1 MRSSMGFFD
10 KLKNKK
16 QEKIQNAMN
25 SQDFDGVDLTIP
37 ENVKEFVK
45 KQIADLIEEETQL
58 RENSV
63 LISKWDVSIY
73 PDVQQVNERGVV
85 LDLYIKAPQWG
96 KSLYECSVGM
106 GSDPQSNIGLALG
119 SFIFAFMKGI
129 AAMENKKEGITL
141 TTSFSNK
148 THQWTVYKTDIVG
161 IGKNENFTDVDT
173 YWDALKEDIK
183 KRLGNQK
190 LCYVK
195 IFGSKMGDDVTGE
208 CRIDDVVSQELSKK
222 VADIVSKWQVEGFVS
237 QKQFFFIRQEE
248 STTLPYPYEGEAGFQ
263 LLKDKVALA
272 AKMFHE
278 SDTEELYQSLPE
290 RLGEALQDKVLG
302 IECFSFLPE
311 ICTEHAF
318 SEAMYSEKV
327 NFAYP
332 SGPMIEVYK
341 SQLADYELLKR
352 AILTVFNEGTLGELT
367 DDIYREY
374 IGSSATYSVFA
385 QMQEKGSDLKDA
397 STVAIAFSVDEDFE
411 IR

>member
-1 MRSSMGFFD
+1 MGFFD

-16 QEKIQNAMN
+16 QEKMQNAMN
-25 SQDFDGVDLTIP
+25 SQEVNGIDLTIP

-45 KQIADLIEEETQL
+45 KQIADLMEEETQL
-58 RENSV
+58 RDNSV
-63 LISKWDVSIY
+63 LVPKWNVSIY
-73 PDVQQVNERGVV
+73 PDVQQVDERGVV

-106 GSDPQSNIGLALG
+106 GNDPQSNIGLALG

-129 AAMENKKEGITL
+129 AAMENEKEGIAL
-141 TTSFSNK
+141 TTSFSEK
-148 THQWTVYKTDIVG
+148 THKWNVYKTDIVG

-173 YWDALKEDIK
+173 YWNALKEDIK

-195 IFGSKMGDDVTGE
+195 IFGSKMGDDVIGE
-208 CRIDDVVSQELSKK
+208 CRIDDVVSPELSKK

-248 STTLPYPYEGEAGFQ
+248 STTLSYPYEGEEGFQ

-290 RLGEALQDKVLG
+290 RLGEALQDEILG

-318 SEAMYSEKV
+318 SEATYSEKV

-332 SGPMIEVYK
+332 SGSMIEVYK

-352 AILTVFNEGTLGELT
+352 AILTVFHEGTLGELT

>member
-1 MRSSMGFFD
+1 M
-10 KLKNKK
+10 
-16 QEKIQNAMN
+16 
-25 SQDFDGVDLTIP
+25 
-37 ENVKEFVK
+37 
-45 KQIADLIEEETQL
+45 EEETQL
-58 RENSV
+58 RDNSV
-63 LISKWDVSIY
+63 LVPKWNVSIY
-73 PDVQQVNERGVV
+73 PDVQQVDERGVV

-106 GSDPQSNIGLALG
+106 GNDPQSNIGLALG

-129 AAMENKKEGITL
+129 AAMENEKEGIAL
-141 TTSFSNK
+141 TTSFSEK
-148 THQWTVYKTDIVG
+148 THKWNVYKTDIVG

-173 YWDALKEDIK
+173 YWNALKEDIK

-195 IFGSKMGDDVTGE
+195 IFGSKMGDDVIGE
-208 CRIDDVVSQELSKK
+208 CRIDDVVSPELSKK

-248 STTLPYPYEGEAGFQ
+248 STTLPYPYQGEEGFQ

-290 RLGEALQDKVLG
+290 RLGEALQDETLG

-318 SEAMYSEKV
+318 SEATYSEKV

-332 SGPMIEVYK
+332 SGSMIEVYK
-341 SQLADYELLKR
+341 SQLADFELLKR
-352 AILTVFNEGTLGELT
+352 AILTVFHEGTLGELT

>member
-1 MRSSMGFFD
+1 MGFFD

-16 QEKIQNAMN
+16 QEKMQNAMN
-25 SQDFDGVDLTIP
+25 SQDVKGVDLTIP

-45 KQIADLIEEETQL
+45 KQIADLMEEETQL
-58 RENSV
+58 RDNSV
-63 LISKWDVSIY
+63 LVPKWNVSIY
-73 PDVQQVNERGVV
+73 PDVQQVDERGVV

-106 GSDPQSNIGLALG
+106 GNDPQSNIGLALG

-129 AAMENKKEGITL
+129 AAMENEKEGIAL
-141 TTSFSNK
+141 TTSFSEK
-148 THQWTVYKTDIVG
+148 THKWNVYKTDIVG

-173 YWDALKEDIK
+173 YWNALKEDIK

-195 IFGSKMGDDVTGE
+195 IFGSKMGDDVIGE
-208 CRIDDVVSQELSKK
+208 CRIDDVVSPELSKK

-248 STTLPYPYEGEAGFQ
+248 STTLPYPYQGEEGFQ

-278 SDTEELYQSLPE
+278 SDTEAVSYTHPE
-290 RLGEALQDKVLG
+290 RLGEALQDETLG

-318 SEAMYSEKV
+318 SEATYSEKV

-332 SGPMIEVYK
+332 SGSMIEVYK

-352 AILTVFNEGTLGELT
+352 AILTVFHEGTLGELT

>member
-1 MRSSMGFFD
+1 MGFFD

-16 QEKIQNAMN
+16 QEKMQNAMN
-25 SQDFDGVDLTIP
+25 SQDVKGVDLTIP

-45 KQIADLIEEETQL
+45 KQIADLMEEETQL
-58 RENSV
+58 RDNSV
-63 LISKWDVSIY
+63 LVPKWNVSIY
-73 PDVQQVNERGVV
+73 PDVQQVDERGVV

-106 GSDPQSNIGLALG
+106 GNDPQSNIGLALG

-129 AAMENKKEGITL
+129 AAMENEKEGIAL
-141 TTSFSNK
+141 TTSFSEK
-148 THQWTVYKTDIVG
+148 THKWNVYKTDIVG

-173 YWDALKEDIK
+173 YWNALKEDIK

-195 IFGSKMGDDVTGE
+195 IFGSKMGDDVIGE
-208 CRIDDVVSQELSKK
+208 CRIDDVVSPELSKK

-290 RLGEALQDKVLG
+290 RLGEALQDEILG

-318 SEAMYSEKV
+318 SEATYPEKV

-352 AILTVFNEGTLGELT
+352 AILTVFNEGTFGELT

>member
-1 MRSSMGFFD
+1 MGFFD
-10 KLKNKK
+10 RLNSKK
-16 QEKIQNAMN
+16 QQKLNNAVKNQN
-25 SQDFDGVDLTIP
+25 FDNIELTVP

-58 RENSV
+58 QDNRV
-63 LISKWDVSIY
+63 WIPKWNVSIY
-73 PDVQQVNERGVV
+73 PEVQQVEKAGVI
-85 LDLYIKAPQWG
+85 LDLYVEAPQWG
-96 KSLYECSVGM
+96 KTLYECSVGM
-106 GSDPQSNIGLALG
+106 GNDPQTNIGLALG

-129 AAMENKKEGITL
+129 AAMEDKKGGIDL
-141 TTSFSNK
+141 TTSFAQK
-148 THQWTVYKTDIVG
+148 THKWKVYKTDIIG
-161 IGKNENFTDVDT
+161 MGKNENFTDVDT

-190 LCYVK
+190 VCYVK

-208 CRIDDVVSQELSKK
+208 CRIDDVASEELSKK

-248 STTLPYPYEGEAGFQ
+248 STTLPYPYEGQAGFE
-263 LLKDKVALA
+263 LLKNKVALA

-278 SDTEELYQSLPE
+278 SNTEELYQSLPQ

-302 IECFSFLPE
+302 VECFSFLPE
-311 ICTEHAF
+311 ICTEYAF
-318 SEAMYSEKV
+318 GEAHYSEKV

-332 SGPMIEVYK
+332 NSSMIEIYK

-367 DDIYREY
+367 NDIYREY

-385 QMQEKGSDLKDA
+385 QMKEKGSDLKDA
-397 STVAIAFSVDEDFE
+397 SAVAIVFNVDEDFE

>member
-1 MRSSMGFFD
+1 MGFFD

-16 QEKIQNAMN
+16 QEKMQNAMN
-25 SQDFDGVDLTIP
+25 SQDVKGVDLTIP

-45 KQIADLIEEETQL
+45 KQIADLMEEETQL
-58 RENSV
+58 RDNSV
-63 LISKWDVSIY
+63 LVPKWNVSIY
-73 PDVQQVNERGVV
+73 PDVQQVDERGVV

-106 GSDPQSNIGLALG
+106 GNDPQSNIGLALG

-129 AAMENKKEGITL
+129 AAMENEKEGIAL
-141 TTSFSNK
+141 TTSFSEK
-148 THQWTVYKTDIVG
+148 THKWNVYKTDIVG

-173 YWDALKEDIK
+173 YWNALKEDIK

-195 IFGSKMGDDVTGE
+195 IFGSKMGDDVIGE
-208 CRIDDVVSQELSKK
+208 CRIDDVVSPELSKK

-248 STTLPYPYEGEAGFQ
+248 STTLPYPYQGEEGFQ

-290 RLGEALQDKVLG
+290 RLGEELQDETLG

-318 SEAMYSEKV
+318 SEATYSEKV

-332 SGPMIEVYK
+332 SGSMIEVYK

-352 AILTVFNEGTLGELT
+352 AILTVFHEGTLGELT

>member
-1 MRSSMGFFD
+1 MGFFD

-16 QEKIQNAMN
+16 QEKMQNAMN
-25 SQDFDGVDLTIP
+25 SQEVNGIDLTIP

-45 KQIADLIEEETQL
+45 KQIADLMEEETQL
-58 RENSV
+58 RDNSV
-63 LISKWDVSIY
+63 LVPKWNVSIY
-73 PDVQQVNERGVV
+73 PDVQQVDERGVV

-106 GSDPQSNIGLALG
+106 GNDPQSNIGLALG

-129 AAMENKKEGITL
+129 AAMENEKEGIAL
-141 TTSFSNK
+141 TTSFSEK
-148 THQWTVYKTDIVG
+148 THKWNVYKTDIVG

-173 YWDALKEDIK
+173 YWNALKEDIK

-195 IFGSKMGDDVTGE
+195 IFGSKMGDDVIGE
-208 CRIDDVVSQELSKK
+208 CRIDDVVSPELSKK

-248 STTLPYPYEGEAGFQ
+248 STTLPYPYEGEEGFQ

-290 RLGEALQDKVLG
+290 RLGEALQDETLG

-318 SEAMYSEKV
+318 SEATYSEKV

-332 SGPMIEVYK
+332 SGSMIEVYK

-352 AILTVFNEGTLGELT
+352 AILTVFHEGTLGELT